1 MGYELA
7 LCSLLLLDLE
17 PYSFKFAIR
26 FGPRVTKLWP
36 FSQHFHNSWGT
47 TMCGN
52 TNEETNFGW
61 GSHDSQTGSMSQV
74 APLHNPSSSML
85 HSDSV

>member
-1 MGYELA
+1 
-7 LCSLLLLDLE
+7 
-17 PYSFKFAIR
+17 
-26 FGPRVTKLWP
+26 
-36 FSQHFHNSWGT
+36 
-47 TMCGN
+47 MCGN